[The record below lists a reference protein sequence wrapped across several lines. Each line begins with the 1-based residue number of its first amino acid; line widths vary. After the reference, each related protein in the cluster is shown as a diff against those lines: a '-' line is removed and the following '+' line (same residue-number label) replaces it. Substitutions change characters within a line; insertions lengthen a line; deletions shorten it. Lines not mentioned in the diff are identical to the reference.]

1 MEGALKVLLHKPWL
15 RHAAA
20 SLLLAILVSSLTL
33 LFASDQ
39 GGLPI
44 YYEGVLSFWADYD
57 AVFLPAGLNGL
68 YFDTSDCEGCHDT
81 LAAWRF
87 RDSLLIKGLLLN
99 GQHRPLVDS
108 TQLDNVVLAS
118 PELTALLKRLRAV
131 YLLRAIPQ
139 RTPYDTLVWNRASKS
154 YKVVKDGAQF
164 FDLRFPPYVDL
175 ELALVDLKAI
185 KGISH
190 RSRIPIPYPDAASE

>member
-81 LAAWRF
+81 L
-87 RDSLLIKGLLLN
+87 
-99 GQHRPLVDS
+99 
-108 TQLDNVVLAS
+108 
-118 PELTALLKRLRAV
+118 
-131 YLLRAIPQ
+131 
-139 RTPYDTLVWNRASKS
+139 VWNRASKS

-190 RSRIPIPYPDAASE
+190 CSRIPIPYPDAASE